1 MRAGARSGAA
11 IWGGHLWVRPFCWRV
26 FGRKGRSKGA
36 FQGGV
41 SNDFLKFGFCFWA

>member
-1 MRAGARSGAA
+1 MRVGARSGAA
-11 IWGGHLWVRPFCWRV
+11 IWGAPVGAPLLLAGLWAQ
-26 FGRKGRSKGA
+26 GA